1 MVVEMAFEIVGTDD
15 SSSSSKGAR
24 FRRRDSNSEMAF
36 APGEK
41 PHDVET
47 EKAVLA
53 GILLFNEVLNDIQY
67 ILKAHDFFLPSHQAI
82 YEAVKQLAFKNRPVD
97 LTTLMGALR
106 ESGKI
111 DLAGGASY
119 LAEIAQTPATSSHS
133 VEYAQIVADLSW
145 RRRLQDAAQ
154 AALGLSLRAGDTREI
169 AQEVEKRIFDA
180 AQERKTT
187 QMVKVSE
194 LLSDVIEEFEKRADS
209 GGVPDPTIVPTGFR
223 DLDECLTGFRPGQLI
238 VLAAGPG
245 TGKTALSVNI
255 MHNAAV
261 KQKKTILFFSLEM
274 TQKEIVERMMSFSAG
289 VDSTKLRKGN
299 LSPEDFNNLYYAADE
314 LNSAP
319 LYIDDRSLV
328 SPFDILAQA
337 RKLVS
342 SLRLAQSDARLDM
355 IVVDYIQIMK
365 AGSQTESRSV
375 EVAQI
380 TGGLKAI
387 AKELNVPVLALS
399 QLNRQRSKRE
409 GSPESKKPQLSDLR
423 DSGAIEQDAD
433 VVMFI
438 HREMGSE
445 VDSRAPSEAEIIV
458 AKHRAGPT
466 KTVKLT
472 WLGSQT
478 RFTDWAPA
486 SFAPPEFMDL
496 PPPGDFS
503 R

>member
-1 MVVEMAFEIVGTDD
+1 MAFEIAGSD
-15 SSSSSKGAR
+15 SSSGGSTGGR
-24 FRRRDSNSEMAF
+24 FRRRDSATEMAF
-36 APGEK
+36 SPGEK
-41 PHDVET
+41 PHDLET

-53 GILLFNEVLNDIQY
+53 GIVLFNEVLNDVQY
-67 ILKAHDFFLPSHQAI
+67 ILKPHDFFLPAHQAI
-82 YEAVKQLAFKNRPVD
+82 FEGMKQLAFKNRPVD
-97 LTTLMGALR
+97 LTTLLGVLR
-106 ESGKI
+106 ETGKL
-111 DLAGGASY
+111 DFVGGASY
-119 LAEIAQTPATSSHS
+119 LAEIAQTPATSTHS
-133 VEYAQIVADLSW
+133 VEYAQIIADLSW
-145 RRRLQDAAQ
+145 RRRLQDAAS
-154 AALGLSLRAGDTREI
+154 AALGLALKAGDTREI
-169 AQEVEKRIFDA
+169 AQEVEKKIFDA

-187 QMVKVSE
+187 QLVKVGD
-194 LLSDVIEEFEKRADS
+194 LLHDVIEEFEKRADS

-314 LNSAP
+314 LNTAP

-328 SPFDILAQA
+328 SPFDVLAQA
-337 RKLVS
+337 RKLIS
-342 SLRLAQSDARLDM
+342 SMRLSNPDARLDM

-365 AGSQTESRSV
+365 SGVQSESRSV
-375 EVAQI
+375 EVAAI
-380 TGGLKAI
+380 TGGLKMI
-387 AKELNVPVLALS
+387 AKEINVPVLALS

-409 GSPESKKPQLSDLR
+409 GPPESKKPQLSDLR

-438 HREMGSE
+438 HRELGPE
-445 VDSRAPSEAEIIV
+445 VDSRAPSEAEIII

-478 RFTDWAPA
+478 RFSDWAPS

-496 PPPGDFS
+496 PPPGDYS